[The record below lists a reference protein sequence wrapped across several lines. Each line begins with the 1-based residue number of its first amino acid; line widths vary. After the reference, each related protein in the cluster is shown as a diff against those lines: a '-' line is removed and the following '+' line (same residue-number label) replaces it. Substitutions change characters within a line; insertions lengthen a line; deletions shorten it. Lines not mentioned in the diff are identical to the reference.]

1 MGFLVHEEELEVE
14 FDQVSAPV
22 PLLILVGVRKKE
34 VGSGHSP
41 DSVEEDKALGPSCGR
56 WSPGC

>member
-1 MGFLVHEEELEVE
+1 MHEEELEVE